1 MPQWPARQLDL
12 TCFPPV
18 PEHVS
23 LPWNSA
29 DELLLEHAAANTP
42 TLIFNDRHGALGCA
56 LPEAEVWTD
65 SFCAAQALEANATH
79 NDIERAPARQWLNLA
94 TLTDIKQVLI
104 QIPKTH
110 DLLKLQLSLIQRH
123 WPEATVYLAG
133 MAKHVPVALL
143 NWLENNAVHY
153 EQSRV
158 IRKARS
164 VTLKGLS
171 GFASAN
177 NQNWAGYTC
186 AGLSLNGLPG
196 VFCRDRADMGSQVLL
211 EHLPEEIAGKVCDLG
226 CGNGL
231 LALTVKQRFPGAEV
245 IAVDDSEF
253 AVLSTLA
260 NARDNNLEL
269 KAIQSNALSEVDTA
283 FDWILCNPPFH
294 DGHRQLTQIADT
306 MFRDAAA
313 HLTPDGTL
321 MVVANRHLPYYQSLK
336 RLFSKVDALSADKRF
351 TVYRCQNR
359 H

>member
-79 NDIERAPARQWLNLA
+79 NDIERAPARQWLDLA

-123 WPEATVYLAG
+123 CPEATVYLAG

-164 VTLKGLS
+164 VTLTGLS
-171 GFASAN
+171 AFASATD
-177 NQNWAGYTC
+177 QDWTGYTQ
-186 AGLSLNGLPG
+186 GELTLNGLPG
-196 VFCRDRADMGSQVLL
+196 VFCRDRADLGSQVLL
-211 EHLPEEIAGKVCDLG
+211 EHLPEKIAGKVCDLG

-231 LALTVKQRFPGAEV
+231 LALTVKHRFPDTEV
-245 IAVDDSEF
+245 YAVDDSEF
-253 AVLSTLA
+253 AVLSTQA
-260 NARDNNLEL
+260 NARDNHLEL
-269 KAIQSNALSEVDTA
+269 KALQSNALSEVDTA

-321 MVVANRHLPYYQSLK
+321 MVVANRHLPYYQPLK
-336 RLFSKVDALSADKRF
+336 RLFRHVDALSADKRF

>member
-29 DELLLEHAAANTP
+29 DELLVEHAADNVP

-56 LPEAEVWTD
+56 LPEAQVWTD
-65 SFCAAQALEANATH
+65 SFCAAKALADNASR
-79 NDIERAPARQWLNLA
+79 NGIERPPACRWSELA
-94 TLTDIKQVLI
+94 SLKGVGQVLI

-110 DLLKLQLSLIQRH
+110 DQLKLQLSLIQRY
-123 WPEATVYLAG
+123 WPEATVCLAG

-143 NWLENNAVHY
+143 NWLENKASHY

-158 IRKARS
+158 IRKARII
-164 VTLKGLS
+164 TLKGLA
-171 GFASAN
+171 GFASGDD
-177 NQNWAGYTC
+177 QNWTGYSYG
-186 AGLSLNGLPG
+186 GLTLNALPG
-196 VFCRDRADMGSQVLL
+196 VFCRDRADIGSQVLL
-211 EHLPEEIAGKVCDLG
+211 NHLPEDIAGKVCDLG

-231 LALTVKQRFPGAEV
+231 LALTVKKRFPDTDV
-245 IAVDDSEF
+245 FAVDDSEF
-253 AVLSTLA
+253 AVLSTEA
-260 NARDNNLEL
+260 NASGNDLEIRVL
-269 KAIQSNALSEVDTA
+269 QSNALSEVNEDL
-283 FDWILCNPPFH
+283 DWVLCNPPFH

-306 MFRDAAA
+306 MFRDAAT

-321 MVVANRHLPYYQSLK
+321 LVVANRHLPYYQSLK

-351 TVYRCQNR
+351 TIYRCQNR